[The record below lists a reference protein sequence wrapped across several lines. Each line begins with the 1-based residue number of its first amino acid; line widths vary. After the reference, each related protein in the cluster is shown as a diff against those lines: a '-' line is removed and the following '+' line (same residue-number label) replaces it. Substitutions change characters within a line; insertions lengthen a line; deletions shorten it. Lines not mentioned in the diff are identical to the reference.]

1 MKKLMMMAMM
11 LVASATTFAGDS
23 DAFKAL
29 KKSFKGLAF
38 AEAETLVKNSIDQL
52 ANAQEKAAAYQML
65 ADLAYDAFN
74 KQSTIETENQ
84 LAAQMGS
91 AEKPIDKALMAE
103 SAYNALVYAIE
114 ADKYDQQPNE
124 KGKVAPK
131 FADKNA
137 QRLWLAPR
145 NCLVNAGQEAI
156 QNKDQALSRKYW
168 EMFALSESAPLFKA
182 CDRAPQKAYFGQVA
196 RFAAVFAYQDKDMEK
211 ALQLCDIAMKDSAEY
226 EGCLNLK
233 LEILGSEIK
242 TKEDTI
248 KYINQLKDIYAE
260 HKTDG
265 VMEKLYNMLS
275 SVGDKAAADKILDD
289 ALAANPNNFVALA
302 DKGLGMLNDNPAEAA
317 KYLKRAVE
325 QKPDNAALQTYA
337 GTAISITAQN
347 TEDPA
352 AKKALYEEAIK
363 YYDKAKELD
372 PDRLQSNWGYNR
384 YNAYYN
390 LYGEDAPETK
400 QAEADSK

>member
-29 KKSFKGLAF
+29 KTGIKGLGF
-38 AEAETLVKNSIDQL
+38 AEAEALVKNSIDQL

-84 LAAQMGS
+84 LAAQMGQK
-91 AEKPIDKALMAE
+91 EKPIDKALMSE
-103 SAYNALVYAIE
+103 SAYNAIIYAIE

-124 KGKVAPK
+124 KGKIAPK
-131 FADKNA
+131 FAEKNA
-137 QRLWLAPR
+137 QRLWLGPR

-156 QNKDQALSRKYW
+156 QDKDQAKARKFW
-168 EMFALSESAPLFKA
+168 QLFAESDSAPLFKNS
-182 CDRAPQKAYFGQVA
+182 DRNPQKAYFGQVA
-196 RFAAVFAYQDKDMEK
+196 RFAAVFAYQDKDMDK
-211 ALQLCDIAMKDSAEY
+211 AIQLCDIAMKDSAEY

-233 LEILGSEIK
+233 LEILGSELK
-242 TKEDTI
+242 TKEDSI
-248 KYINQLKDIYAE
+248 KYIDQLKEIYAE
-260 HKTDG
+260 HKVDG
-265 VMEKLYNMLS
+265 VMEKLYNMYT
-275 SVGDKAAADKILDD
+275 SVGEKAAAEKLLDD
-289 ALAANPNNFVALA
+289 AIAANPNNFVALA

-317 KYLKRAVE
+317 KYLKKAAE
-325 QKPDNAALQTYA
+325 IKSDNAAIQTYA

-352 AKKALYEEAIK
+352 AKKALYAEAIK

-372 PDRLQSNWGYNR
+372 PDRLNSNWGYNR
-384 YNAYYN
+384 FNAYYN
-390 LYGEDAPETK
+390 YYGPDAPETQ

>member
-1 MKKLMMMAMM
+1 MKKLLMMAMM
-11 LVASATTFAGDS
+11 VVASATAFAGDS

-29 KKSFKGLAF
+29 KKNLKGLGY

-52 ANAQEKAAAYQML
+52 ANAQEKAAAYNML
-65 ADLAYDAFN
+65 VDLAYDAFN
-74 KQSTIETENQ
+74 KQSIIVTENQ
-84 LAAQMGS
+84 MAVQMGKE
-91 AEKPIDKALMAE
+91 EKPVDNELMTT
-103 SAYNALVYAIE
+103 SAYNAIVNAIE
-114 ADKYDQQPNE
+114 CDKYDQQPNE

-137 QRLWLAPR
+137 QRLWMGPR
-145 NCLVNAGQEAI
+145 NQLVNAGQEAV
-156 QNKDQALSRKYW
+156 QKQDNASARKYW
-168 EMFALSESAPLFKA
+168 TMFVESDGAPLFKA
-182 CDRAPQKAYFGQVA
+182 CDREAQKPFFGQVA
-196 RFAAVFAYQDKDMEK
+196 RFAAVFAYQDKDMDK
-211 ALQLCDIAMKDSAEY
+211 AVQLCDIAMKDSAEY

-233 LEILGSEIK
+233 LEILGSELK
-242 TKEDTI
+242 TKEDSVKFI
-248 KYINQLKDIYAE
+248 GQLRDIYAE
-260 HKTDG
+260 HKVDG

-275 SVGDKAAADKILDD
+275 ATGDKAAADKVLDD
-289 ALAANPNNFVALA
+289 ALAENPNNFVALA

-352 AKKALYEEAIK
+352 QKKALYQEAIK

-372 PDRLQSNWGYNR
+372 PDRLNSNWGYNR

-390 LYGEDAPETK
+390 FYGEDAPETK

>member
-1 MKKLMMMAMM
+1 MKKLIVMAMM

-29 KKSFKGLAF
+29 KKSFKGLPY
-38 AEAETLVKNSIDQL
+38 AEAEALVKNSIDQL
-52 ANAQEKAAAYQML
+52 ANDQEKAAAYAML
-65 ADLAYDAFN
+65 VDLAYDAFN

-84 LAAQMGS
+84 LAAQMGQQ
-91 AEKPIDKALMAE
+91 EKPIDKALMAE
-103 SAYNALVYAIE
+103 SAFNALQNAILC
-114 ADKYDQQPNE
+114 DKYDQQPNE

-131 FADKNA
+131 FAAKNA
-137 QRLWLAPR
+137 QRLWVQPR

-156 QNKDQALSRKYW
+156 QEKDQAKARKYW
-168 EMFALSESAPLFKA
+168 EMFATSESAPLFKD
-182 CDRAPQKAYFGQVA
+182 CDRNFQKAYFGQVA

-211 ALQLCDIAMKDSAEY
+211 AIELCDIAMKDSAEY

-233 LEILGSEIK
+233 LEILGSELK
-242 TKEDTI
+242 TKEDSL
-248 KYINQLKDIYAE
+248 KYIGQLKDIYAE

-265 VMEKLYNMLS
+265 VMEKLYNMYTMT
-275 SVGDKAAADKILDD
+275 GDKAAAEKILDD
-289 ALAANPNNFVALA
+289 ALAVNPDNFVALA

-317 KYLKRAVE
+317 KYLKKAAAL
-325 QKPDNAALQTYA
+325 KADNAAIQTYA
-337 GTAISITAQN
+337 GTAISIHAQN

-363 YYDKAKELD
+363 FYDKAKELD
-372 PDRLQSNWGYNR
+372 PDRLNSNWGYNR
-384 YNAYYN
+384 FNAYYN
-390 LYGEDAPETK
+390 YYGPDAPETK

>member
-11 LVASATTFAGDS
+11 VVASATAFAGDS

-29 KKSFKGLAF
+29 KKNLKGASY
-38 AEAETLVKNSIDQL
+38 ADAVAQVQSSIDQL
-52 ANAQEKAAAYQML
+52 ANAQEKAAAYNML
-65 ADLAYDAFN
+65 VDIAFDAFN

-84 LAAQMGS
+84 LAKQMGQQ
-91 AEKPIDKALMAE
+91 EKPIDKELMAE
-103 SAYNALVYAIE
+103 MAYNAIVNAIE
-114 ADKYDQQPNE
+114 CDKYDQQPNE

-131 FADKNA
+131 FAEKNA
-137 QRLWLAPR
+137 GRLWAGPR
-145 NCLVNAGQEAI
+145 NALVNAGQEAV
-156 QNKDQALSRKYW
+156 QAKDNAKARKYW
-168 EMFALSESAPLFKA
+168 EMFALSDAAPLFAA
-182 CDRAPQKAYFGQVA
+182 CDREAQKPYFGQVA
-196 RFAAVFAYQDKDMEK
+196 RFAAVFAYQDKDMDK
-211 ALQLCDIAMKDSAEY
+211 ALQLCDIAMKDPEEY

-233 LEILGSEIK
+233 LEILGSELK
-242 TKEDTI
+242 TKEDSVKFI
-248 KYINQLKDIYAE
+248 GQLRDIYAE

-265 VMEKLYNMLS
+265 VMEKLYNVLS
-275 SVGDKAAADKILDD
+275 ATGDKAGADKILDD

-317 KYLKRAVE
+317 KYLKKAVE
-325 QKPDNAALQTYA
+325 LKPDNAALQTYA

-352 AKKALYEEAIK
+352 QKKALYQEAIK

-372 PDRLQSNWGYNR
+372 PDRLNSNWGYNR

-390 LYGEDAPETK
+390 LYGADAPETQ

>member
-1 MKKLMMMAMM
+1 MMAMM
-11 LVASATTFAGDS
+11 VVASATAFAGDS

-29 KKSFKGLAF
+29 KKSVKGLAF

-52 ANAQEKAAAYQML
+52 ANAQEKAAAYNML
-65 ADLAYDAFN
+65 VDLAYDAFN

-84 LAAQMGS
+84 LAKQMGQQ
-91 AEKPIDKALMAE
+91 EKPIDKALMAE
-103 SAYNALVYAIE
+103 SAFNAITYAIE

-124 KGKVAPK
+124 KGKIAPK

-137 QRLWLAPR
+137 QRLWMGPR
-145 NCLVNAGQEAI
+145 NALVNAGQEAI
-156 QNKDQALSRKYW
+156 QEKEQATARKYW
-168 EMFALSESAPLFKA
+168 QLFAESDNAPLFKNS
-182 CDRAPQKAYFGQVA
+182 DRNPQKPYFGQVA
-196 RFAAVFAYQDKDMEK
+196 RFAAVFAYQDKDMDK
-211 ALQLCDIAMKDSAEY
+211 AIQLCDIAMKDSAEY

-233 LEILGSEIK
+233 LEILGSELK
-242 TKEDTI
+242 TKEDSL
-248 KYINQLKDIYAE
+248 KYIGQLKDIYAE
-260 HKTDG
+260 HKVDG

-275 SVGDKAAADKILDD
+275 STGDQAGADKILDD
-289 ALAANPNNFVALA
+289 ALAENPNNFVALA
-302 DKGLGMLNDNPAEAA
+302 DKGLGMLNSNPAEAA
-317 KYLKRAVE
+317 KYLKKAAEV
-325 QKPDNAALQTYA
+325 KSDNAAIQTYA

-352 AKKALYEEAIK
+352 QKKALYAEAIK

-372 PDRLQSNWGYNR
+372 PDRLNSNWGYNR

-390 LYGEDAPETK
+390 YYGEDAPETK

>member
-1 MKKLMMMAMM
+1 M

-91 AEKPIDKALMAE
+91 AEKPLDKALMAE

-114 ADKYDQQPNE
+114 ADKFDQQPNE

-233 LEILGSEIK
+233 LEILGSELK
-242 TKEDTI
+242 TKEDSL
-248 KYINQLKDIYAE
+248 KYIGQLKDIYAE

-372 PDRLQSNWGYNR
+372 PDRLNSNWGYNR

-390 LYGEDAPETK
+390 YYGPDAPETQ

>member
-11 LVASATTFAGDS
+11 VVASATAFAGDS

-29 KKSFKGLAF
+29 KKNLKGLGY
-38 AEAETLVKNSIDQL
+38 AEAETLVKNSLEQL
-52 ANAQEKAAAYQML
+52 ANAQEKAAAYNML
-65 ADLAYDAFN
+65 VDLAYDAFN
-74 KQSTIETENQ
+74 KQSTIVTENQ
-84 LAAQMGS
+84 LAQQMGKE
-91 AEKPIDKALMAE
+91 EKPVDNELMTT
-103 SAYNALVYAIE
+103 SAYNALVNAIE
-114 ADKYDQQPNE
+114 CDKYDQQPNE

-131 FADKNA
+131 FAEKNA
-137 QRLWLAPR
+137 QRLWMGPR
-145 NCLVNAGQEAI
+145 NQLVNAGQEAV
-156 QNKDQALSRKYW
+156 QNQDNASARKYW
-168 EMFALSESAPLFKA
+168 TMFVESDGAPLFKA
-182 CDRAPQKAYFGQVA
+182 CDREQQKPFFGQVA
-196 RFAAVFAYQDKDMEK
+196 RFAAVFAYQDKDMDK
-211 ALQLCDIAMKDSAEY
+211 AIELCDIAMKDSAEY

-233 LEILGSEIK
+233 LEILGSELK
-242 TKEDTI
+242 TKEDSV
-248 KYINQLKDIYAE
+248 KYIGQLRDIYAE

-275 SVGDKAAADKILDD
+275 ATGEKAAADKVLDD

-317 KYLKRAVE
+317 KYLKKAAE
-325 QKPDNAALQTYA
+325 LKADNPAIQTYA

-352 AKKALYEEAIK
+352 QKKALYQEAIK

-372 PDRLQSNWGYNR
+372 PDRLNSNWGYNR

>member
-1 MKKLMMMAMM
+1 M

-275 SVGDKAAADKILDD
+275 STGEKAAAEKILDD
-289 ALAANPNNFVALA
+289 AIAANPNNFVALA

-372 PDRLQSNWGYNR
+372 PDRLNSNWGYNR

-390 LYGEDAPETK
+390 YYGPDAPETQ

>member
-1 MKKLMMMAMM
+1 MKKIMMMAMM
-11 LVASATTFAGDS
+11 VVASATAFAGDS
-23 DAFKAL
+23 DA
-29 KKSFKGLAF
+29 KKNLKGLGY

-52 ANAQEKAAAYQML
+52 ANAQEKAAAYNML
-65 ADLAYDAFN
+65 VDLAYDAFN
-74 KQSTIETENQ
+74 KQSIIVTENQ
-84 LAAQMGS
+84 MAVQMGKE
-91 AEKPIDKALMAE
+91 EKPVDNELMTT
-103 SAYNALVYAIE
+103 SAYNAIVNAIE
-114 ADKYDQQPNE
+114 CDKYDQQPNE

-131 FADKNA
+131 FSDKNA
-137 QRLWLAPR
+137 QRLWMGPR
-145 NCLVNAGQEAI
+145 NQLVNAGQEAV
-156 QNKDQALSRKYW
+156 QKQDNASARKYW
-168 EMFALSESAPLFKA
+168 TMFVESDGAPLFKA
-182 CDRAPQKAYFGQVA
+182 CDREAQKPFFGQVA
-196 RFAAVFAYQDKDMEK
+196 RFAAVFAYQDKDMDK
-211 ALQLCDIAMKDSAEY
+211 AVQLCDIAMKDSAEY

-233 LEILGSEIK
+233 LEILGSELK
-242 TKEDTI
+242 TKEDSVKFI
-248 KYINQLKDIYAE
+248 GQLRDIYAE
-260 HKTDG
+260 HKVDG

-275 SVGDKAAADKILDD
+275 SVGDKAAADKVLDD
-289 ALAANPNNFVALA
+289 ALAENPNNFVALA

-352 AKKALYEEAIK
+352 QKKALYQEAIK

-372 PDRLQSNWGYNR
+372 PDRLNSNWGYNR

-390 LYGEDAPETK
+390 YYGEDAPETK